1 MVTCY
6 GHRLA
11 ETINAHDM
19 ATIPPGDRLATVMGS
34 CASTVPSTQG
44 RISSHLMAVVMFVA
58 QGFEVD
64 CINIQDVG

>member
-11 ETINAHDM
+11 GTIIASDM
-19 ATIPPGDRLATVMGS
+19 ATIPLGDRLATAMGS
-34 CASTVPSTQG
+34 CASTVPSIRG